1 MKSSFF
7 FKSGLWLLCGHWIE
21 KQFNSLNSVFV
32 ASMYVSYP
40 ILRLTACWLIQHLP
54 HQMSSLILQVFRWI
68 LSWYT
73 GCLLNRY
80 QAVSIWTLEQG
91 MDLQSKTFVKLYHHN
106 ILFASCTNSYHLWM
120 NNGIWDCKH
129 CFTHSFYYRSNEV
142 SIRMKLWLS
151 HLSHW
156 SYRWFLKESSFQL
169 SWVDNFLSK
178 QLILNCELLNIMMNE
193 WQFTWWESCNGAVF
207 ALWVAVLDGY
217 FKLTAS
223 LQVKLSIIFANYS
236 MSCCVINIS
245 RRIFSEV
252 HDISLK

>member
-1 MKSSFF
+1 MFAKSLGSARLWVFIIEKKIYPNPSSSHWAVPWYEWNTLRLNRNEARLNRFLSPLFYNCIIYTHFLLFYKAMKSSFF

-40 ILRLTACWLIQHLP
+40 SLRLTACWLIQDLP

-91 MDLQSKTFVKLYHHN
+91 MDLQSKKFVKLYHHN
-106 ILFASCTNSYHLWM
+106 ILFASCTNLYHLWM

-129 CFTHSFYYRSNEV
+129 CFTHSFYYF
-142 SIRMKLWLS
+142 
-151 HLSHW
+151 
-156 SYRWFLKESSFQL
+156 Y
-169 SWVDNFLSK
+169 
-178 QLILNCELLNIMMNE
+178 
-193 WQFTWWESCNGAVF
+193 
-207 ALWVAVLDGY
+207 Y
-217 FKLTAS
+217 
-223 LQVKLSIIFANYS
+223 Y
-236 MSCCVINIS
+236 
-245 RRIFSEV
+245 
-252 HDISLK
+252 